1 MEMKYDWILF
11 DADGTLFDYCKAEA
25 AALENTFRQRG
36 LPFSGKVMELYRE
49 INEKVWFDFENGRI
63 TSDRLRTKR
72 FEILFRE
79 IGVESDTGSFSAGY
93 LSALSSRTDLL
104 DGAQDLLESISSSIR
119 MVLITNGLR
128 EVQRARVANSSIG
141 HYFEDVVI
149 SEETGY
155 AKPDRCI
162 FEVAFDRMGNPGR
175 DRVLMVGDSLT
186 SDIRGGNNY
195 GIDTCWFN
203 PSEQACDQDVR
214 IDYEITHLDELR
226 SIIEKR

>member
-1 MEMKYDWILF
+1 MDMKYDWILF
-11 DADGTLFDYCKAEA
+11 DADGTLFDYCKAEET
-25 AALENTFRQRG
+25 ALESTFRQRG
-36 LPFSGKVMELYRE
+36 IPFSGEVMELYRG

-72 FEILFRE
+72 FEILFSE
-79 IGVESDTGSFSAGY
+79 IGIESDAELFSTTY
-93 LSALSSRTDLL
+93 LSALSSRTELL
-104 DGAQDLLESISSSIR
+104 EGAQDLLESISGSIR
-119 MVLITNGLR
+119 MILITNGLKD
-128 EVQRARVANSSIG
+128 VQRARVANSSIG
-141 HYFEDVVI
+141 HHFEDVVI

-175 DRVLMVGDSLT
+175 DRALIVGDSLT

-203 PSEQACDQDVR
+203 PSGKACDQDVR
-214 IDYEITHLDELR
+214 VDYEIARLEEIRD
-226 SIIEKR
+226 IIEER

>member
-1 MEMKYDWILF
+1 MGMKYDWILF
-11 DADGTLFDYCKAEA
+11 DADGTLFDYCKAQA
-25 AALENTFRQRG
+25 AALESTFMLRG
-36 LPFSGKVMELYRE
+36 IPFSGEIIELYSE
-49 INEKVWFDFENGRI
+49 INEKIWSDFENGRI

-72 FEILFRE
+72 FEILFGTMG
-79 IGVESDTGSFSAGY
+79 IESDTGSFSTSY

-104 DGAQDLLESISSSIR
+104 DGAQDLLDSISGSTR
-119 MVLITNGLR
+119 MVLITNGLKD
-128 EVQRARVANSSIG
+128 VQRARVANSSIG
-141 HYFEDVVI
+141 HHFEDVVI

-203 PSEQACDQDVR
+203 PSGKACDQDVR
-214 IDYEITHLDELR
+214 IDYEITRLDELR
-226 SIIEKR
+226 DIIEER